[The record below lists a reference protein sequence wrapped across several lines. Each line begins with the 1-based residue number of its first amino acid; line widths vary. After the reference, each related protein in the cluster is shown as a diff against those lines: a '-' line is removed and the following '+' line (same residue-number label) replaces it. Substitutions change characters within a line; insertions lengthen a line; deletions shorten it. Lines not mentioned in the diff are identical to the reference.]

1 MSKNIQG
8 NKIKMKSNQNK
19 LKCKRIVGGLTEG
32 KPIFSDQPINFLSM
46 MDIGTGKISDT
57 KHNLNNQSLKNSIL
71 VFPNAIGSSV
81 GAYTIFS
88 LKNNNTSP
96 NGIICTNSVD
106 ITTAS
111 GCAISNIPLVYIE
124 QNKLNDYRLNNNK
137 YIEKIVIDAEDE
149 YIIFQ

>member
-1 MSKNIQG
+1 M
-8 NKIKMKSNQNK
+8 KIK
-19 LKCKRIVGGLTEG
+19 CKKIVGGITKG
-32 KPIFSDQPINFLSM
+32 KLLFSEQPINFLAM
-46 MDIGTGKISDT
+46 VNLKTGQIIDT
-57 KHNLNNQSLKNSIL
+57 NHKLNNLTLKNNIL

-124 QNKLNDYRLNNNK
+124 KNNYEILKNYYEEKCKHSNDVVL
-137 YIEKIVIDAEDE
+137 DAENE
-149 YIIFQ
+149 SIILN

>member
-1 MSKNIQG
+1 M
-8 NKIKMKSNQNK
+8 KI
-19 LKCKRIVGGLTEG
+19 KCKRIVGGITKG
-32 KPIFSDQPINFLSM
+32 KLLFSEQPLNFLAM
-46 MDIGTGKISDT
+46 LNVKTGQINDKDH
-57 KHNLNNQSLKNSIL
+57 KLNNQSLKNNIL

-111 GCAISNIPLVYIE
+111 GCAISNIPLVYVGKSDFEELKSI
-124 QNKLNDYRLNNNK
+124 NDDYPYPK
-137 YIEKIVIDAEDE
+137 WKKEVILDAENE
-149 YIIFQ
+149 EIIFNNDKSI

>member
-1 MSKNIQG
+1 
-8 NKIKMKSNQNK
+8 MKSNENK
-19 LKCKRIVGGLTEG
+19 LKCKRIVGGRSEG

-46 MDIGTGKISDT
+46 MDIETGKITDVM
-57 KHNLNNQSLKNSIL
+57 HNLNNQTLKNSIL

-88 LKNNNTSP
+88 LKSNNTSP
-96 NGIICTNSVD
+96 DGIICTNLVD

-124 QNKLNDYRLNNNK
+124 QNKLNEYFLNHDK
-137 YIEKIVIDAEDE
+137 HIEKITLDAENE

>member
-1 MSKNIQG
+1 M
-8 NKIKMKSNQNK
+8 KI
-19 LKCKRIVGGLTEG
+19 KCKRIVGGITKG
-32 KPIFSDQPINFLSM
+32 KLLFSEQPLNFLAM
-46 MDIGTGKISDT
+46 LNVKTGQINDIDHK
-57 KHNLNNQSLKNSIL
+57 LNNQSLKNNIL

-111 GCAISNIPLVYIE
+111 GCAISNIPLVYVGKSDFEELKSI
-124 QNKLNDYRLNNNK
+124 NDDYLVSRM
-137 YIEKIVIDAEDE
+137 EKRSNT
-149 YIIFQ
+149 